1 MPNVCGVLLFLK
13 KYLSLKSSLS
23 LAGKFQ
29 NLAIKLFLEI
39 FFLNHMISK
48 LKKFSPELIPK
59 MPWKNINKFESI

>member
-39 FFLNHMISK
+39 FF
-48 LKKFSPELIPK
+48 KKSYD
-59 MPWKNINKFESI
+59 